1 MNVEYREMEVQVMV
15 TARDIKDIQALQ
27 PDEQVLVLSLV
38 KSFINSRGKRNDAQN
53 RLAKM
58 REKYVTSNPMSMDE
72 IDQIIHGE

>member
-1 MNVEYREMEVQVMV
+1 M
-15 TARDIKDIQALQ
+15 
-27 PDEQVLVLSLV
+27 

-53 RLAKM
+53 RLAEM

>member
-1 MNVEYREMEVQVMV
+1 MNVEYREMEVPAMV
-15 TARDIKDIQALQ
+15 TAGD
-27 PDEQVLVLSLV
+27 
-38 KSFINSRGKRNDAQN
+38 RGKRNDAQN